1 MTAAIPGM
9 SGWELILP
17 FLEPL
22 AALLVDETITEI
34 MVNPDGRVFVERD
47 GLIGWQADVHFA
59 PGELE
64 PAVERIAIRLGQQ
77 VDAEHPLFEGRLPD
91 GSRVAAIF
99 PPCSVGGITFTIRK
113 FQHKR
118 FTPEEFIRTGS
129 VPAWAME
136 VLRRA
141 ILERQNIL
149 ISGGTGTGKTTF
161 LNVLAQLIPPGDRI
175 IVLED
180 VHEVQI
186 AGCPHA
192 IYLEARRETEG
203 ITGIAMA
210 ELLRATLRHRP
221 DRIVVGE
228 VRGAEAYDLLQALNT
243 GHSGSISTLQADSA
257 EQAAARLTTCVVLRN
272 AGLSHTYIRAWIAD
286 AIHWIAHL
294 ERRDG
299 RRYLRELLR
308 LEGYDRANDRYRF
321 CSITEE
327 TAHA

>member
-1 MTAAIPGM
+1 MTAPVTAT
-9 SGWELILP
+9 GWELILP

-22 AALLVDETITEI
+22 AEVLFDETITEI
-34 MVNPDGRVFVERD
+34 MVNPDGRVFIERD
-47 GLIGWQADVHFA
+47 GVISCQPDVRFA

-64 PAVERIAIRLGQQ
+64 PAVERIAIRLGQH
-77 VDAEHPLFEGRLPD
+77 VGPEHPLFEGRLPD

-129 VPAWAME
+129 VPAWAIE
-136 VLRRA
+136 VLRQA

-161 LNVLAQLIPPGDRI
+161 LNVLAQLIPPSDRI
-175 IVLED
+175 IILED

-192 IYLEARRETEG
+192 IYLEARRDAEG
-203 ITGIAMA
+203 MAGIPIA

-257 EQAAARLTTCVVLRN
+257 EQATTRLTTCVVLRN
-272 AGLSHTYIRAWIAD
+272 AGLSHTYIRSWIAD
-286 AIHWIAHL
+286 AIQWIAHF
-294 ERRDG
+294 ERRHG

-308 LEGYDRANDRYRF
+308 LEGYDTANDRYRF
-321 CSITEE
+321 RSITEE
-327 TAHA
+327 TTHA